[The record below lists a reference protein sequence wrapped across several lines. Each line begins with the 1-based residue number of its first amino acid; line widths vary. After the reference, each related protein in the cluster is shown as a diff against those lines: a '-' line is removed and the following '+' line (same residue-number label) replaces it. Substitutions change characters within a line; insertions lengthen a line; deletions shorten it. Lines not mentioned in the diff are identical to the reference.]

1 MYSVLVVDD
10 FAYDR
15 QNLVNM
21 VASFDDLP
29 LCVVGMCE
37 NGYEAL
43 EAVHNLQPDVLI
55 CDVEMPGMNGI
66 ELANALREEN
76 NRAHI
81 VFCSL
86 YDKVHYLQAAIQL
99 NCDGYLMKPVSRQE
113 LDGCLRQILLRLL
126 DVKVQKETYESL
138 QRAMAENRLSLTR
151 DFFSDVLMSNDFSA
165 EYLQHRR
172 EQLGLGPELR
182 FRLALL
188 EVNMTNAVS
197 AEVTQGDASLLCFR
211 TLQSLKRDTGWK
223 MPYYIVRVN
232 ERRYAVVFCFTEGE
246 DTARLTEQA
255 LNSFVSHMRS
265 AGVSIT
271 ATFGSQVAQIGEL
284 RRQYE
289 LCRHRLSH
297 RWQYGGDPV
306 IFSDD
311 DDVQTTDPMT
321 GMAEV
326 NSELRMLLNLEST
339 DIRRAAGEYVSALL
353 DGQPLFQQQMIC
365 YYLLGNVRCIFQ
377 EDHLAWE
384 QEAGDPASPMQ
395 RVMQLE
401 NAADCLSFASD
412 LIVRA
417 YGAIHK
423 SEKNAGSDLIG
434 RVKRFILES
443 DLRSVHLRLIAD
455 HFSYSPNYLNHVFKS
470 ATGETIL
477 DYITACRI
485 DRAKDLMQTT
495 NMRLSEIAEEIGYSH
510 ATYLSIVFKKQE
522 GVTPKQ
528 YMERCRL

>member
-10 FAYDR
+10 FAYDL

-470 ATGETIL
+470 ATGTTIL